1 MYFWYLPKT
10 NPFGWIFDIITLK
23 SISKYFAWKIPG
35 VHHIRNGGYPDM
47 NKKTTKLA
55 LAGVFTAV
63 AVIGSLISIP
73 VAGSK
78 CAPVQHMV
86 NIFSAVLLGPW
97 WGIAI
102 AFVASLLRNLFG
114 LGSFLAFPGSMIG
127 AFCCGIVY
135 YFCQKISLTCIAEAL
150 GTGFLGGLAAVPVAK
165 WLMQIP
171 VGGAFVYV
179 IPFFIS
185 TFAGSILS
193 FVIFSVLKKSGSLI
207 QLQEM
212 VHNKRK

>member
-1 MYFWYLPKT
+1 
-10 NPFGWIFDIITLK
+10 
-23 SISKYFAWKIPG
+23 
-35 VHHIRNGGYPDM
+35 M

-135 YFCQKISLTCIAEAL
+135 CFCQKISLTCIAEAL
-150 GTGFLGGLAAVPVAK
+150 GTGFSGRRSFCLCDPV
-165 WLMQIP
+165 LYL
-171 VGGAFVYV
+171 YV
-179 IPFFIS
+179 CRQYFI
-185 TFAGSILS
+185 ICN
-193 FVIFSVLKKSGSLI
+193 ICCLKKEWKPHTITG
-207 QLQEM
+207 
-212 VHNKRK
+212 NGT